1 MIYKV
6 SVIVPVY
13 NVEPYLR
20 KCLDSIINQTF
31 KEIEIIIINDGSTD
45 NSQLIIDEYALK
57 YDNIRSVIQ
66 SNKGL
71 SEARNTGIKHASGKF
86 LAFVDS
92 DDWIEREMIQE
103 MYHLAIKHS
112 AEIVVCSLQNIDNQD
127 KILKKLPEL
136 HHLPEKII
144 LSQDFSI
151 FGEMSCFACNKIFKR
166 ELFNNISFPKNMHFE
181 DVATIP
187 RLFFKAKTVAKTNKF
202 FYQYLIREG
211 SITRNYT
218 IKGIHMFDAI
228 EMVKQDFLISTY
240 KKNIKDW
247 NKFTIFQGFYC
258 FLAYYAYVKDSTS
271 RKQMFSKL
279 KEIVKSEDISKQQ
292 IFNYNRFGKNYLSTL
307 SLKKIIFYV
316 LQLIKL

>member
-20 KCLDSIINQTF
+20 KCLDSIVNQTF

-57 YDNIRSVIQ
+57 YDNIRSIIQ

-92 DDWIEREMIQE
+92 DDWIVKEMIQE

-187 RLFFKAKTVAKTNKF
+187 RLFLKAKTVAKTNKF

-228 EMVKQDFLISTY
+228 EMVKQDFFISTY

>member
-20 KCLDSIINQTF
+20 KCLDSLINQTF

-45 NSQLIIDEYALK
+45 NSQLIIDEYTLK
-57 YDNIRSVIQ
+57 YDNIRAFIQ
-66 SNKGL
+66 NNKGL
-71 SEARNTGIKHASGKF
+71 SEARNTGIKHASGEF
-86 LAFVDS
+86 LAFIDS
-92 DDWIEREMIQE
+92 DDWIEKEMIQE
-103 MYHLAIKHS
+103 MYDLAKKHS
-112 AEIVVCSLQNIDNQD
+112 AEIVVCSLQNINNQG
-127 KILKKLPEL
+127 KILKKLSEL

-151 FGEMSCFACNKIFKR
+151 FGEMSCFACNKIFKK
-166 ELFNNISFPKNMHFE
+166 ELFNNINFPRNMHFE

-187 RLFFKAKTVAKTNKF
+187 RLFLKAKIVAKTNKF

-218 IKGIHMFDAI
+218 IKGINMFDAI
-228 EMVKQDFLISTY
+228 EIVKQDFFISTY
-240 KKNIKDW
+240 KENIKDW
-247 NKFTIFQGFYC
+247 SKFTIFQGFYC
-258 FLAYYAYVKDSTS
+258 FLAYYAYVNDSIC
-271 RKQMFSKL
+271 RRQMFSKL
-279 KEIVKSEDISKQQ
+279 KKLIKSENISKKQ
-292 IFNYNRFGKNYLSTL
+292 IFSYHRFEKNYLSTL
-307 SLKKIIFYV
+307 SFKKIVFYV